1 MIAANEDGGIRG
13 NLGAGI
19 VLPEGIHGAILGRD
33 VQALQILF
41 VPNRLE
47 IAAAEKKVDFRVL
60 GFLQVLKGSVHVV
73 QVAMHAPFHRN
84 LHSLSLPLS
93 DRKRNPHKTLISRF
107 CYFLADKFKWSPSI
121 FLYPFIY

>member
-1 MIAANEDGGIRG
+1 MVPPDEDGGVRG

-33 VQALQILF
+33 VQALQVLL

-47 IAAAEKKVDFRVL
+47 ITAAKEKVDFRVL
-60 GFLQVLKGSVHVV
+60 GFLQVLKGSVNVV

-84 LHSLSLPLS
+84 LHPCSL
-93 DRKRNPHKTLISRF
+93 H
-107 CYFLADKFKWSPSI
+107 
-121 FLYPFIY
+121 